1 MAFRETQY
9 PDVLEDENGQMW
21 PLDPVT
27 ITQLRN
33 NGQVR
38 ALPGGGGGGGGMP
51 GVSQGDIA
59 GLGNMLR
66 QQDNSD
72 IVASVQAK
80 MNPGVHQGPS
90 PMAPPGQGGGLPP
103 IGPAAAPKPRMGDEW
118 RGFQNEPP
126 AGATPSGPP
135 ISLQRVAPRQRQPQ
149 QAPGISPVYQ
159 RVGATPE
166 KWVPTQRQT
175 SGISEEQQAD
185 IQNRVLE
192 STNAAMDAQAAA
204 AREQE
209 AIFTDRAERL
219 KEKALNTA
227 MRASVVQSDL
237 DKKNSWIQAQQE
249 QVQRR
254 MKEVREMKVDSNQ
267 VFEGADGA
275 VSGLLA
281 VFASALGGYS
291 AGINGG
297 PNVAAQMIGNMI
309 DRNIEEQ
316 RANIANAQQDAGEER
331 DYFER
336 YVARSADEEK
346 SLAKALEL
354 EKMQIAADQ
363 ILNDESL
370 RMVWP
375 VAKQAKADMQ
385 AQQAQALLTVNQA
398 ISRTAGE
405 RFQPARAGGVIDITD
420 RVLEQQAKRTGLQKQ
435 ISENQQA
442 ITGGGPADKDA
453 VMIDGEVIGKTPEAK
468 EINAQLRSYQT
479 LKQNAQIAE
488 QMIRDGSFL
497 DDDRYSALVNE
508 AMYDLAGSKGSSIR
522 SDTDVQQFGDML
534 GGVNRAK
541 IRKENQI
548 KIWKDAVRRGGNT
561 LRTRLRQLGLPQDAI
576 EPDETLASE

>member
-21 PLDPVT
+21 PLDPGI

-38 ALPGGGGGGGGMP
+38 ALPQSGGGGGVGMP

-66 QQDNSD
+66 QQDNAD

-80 MNPGVHQGPS
+80 MTPGVHQGTS
-90 PMAPPGQGGGLPP
+90 PMAPPGQSGGLPP

-126 AGATPSGPP
+126 AGAAPSGPP
-135 ISLQRVAPRQRQPQ
+135 ASLQRVTPRQRQQ

-175 SGISEEQQAD
+175 SGISDDQQNELRELSMQTFKTEQEYA
-185 IQNRVLE
+185 
-192 STNAAMDAQAAA
+192 NAY
-204 AREQE
+204 REQE
-209 AIFTDRAERL
+209 AARL
-219 KEKALNTA
+219 TENQSRLQLKAFENQ
-227 MRASVVQSDL
+227 RESSRVQSEVDA
-237 DKKNSWIQAQQE
+237 KNSWIESQQANIRQQLLE
-249 QVQRR
+249 ARGQ
-254 MKEVREMKVDSNQ
+254 KVDPNR
-267 VFEGADGA
+267 VFEGAGGML
-275 VSGLLA
+275 SGIL
-281 VFASALGGYS
+281 SALAIGAGQYS
-291 AGINGG
+291 SAINGG
-297 PNVAAQMIGNMI
+297 PNTALQLINNMI
-309 DRNIEEQ
+309 ERDVEEQ
-316 RANIANAQQDAGEER
+316 KSAIANKKQDAYDEL
-331 DYFER
+331 DYFDR
-336 YVARSADEEK
+336 YIARSAEESKDKARLLAEEK
-346 SLAKALEL
+346 AKIE
-354 EKMQIAADQ
+354 MDYV
-363 ILNDESL
+363 LNDDALKMLHPAALQTKAAIESQQNERLL
-370 RMVWP
+370 RI
-375 VAKQAKADMQ
+375 
-385 AQQAQALLTVNQA
+385 NQA

-435 ISENQQA
+435 IAENQQA